1 LLFIDSVTLLFIS
14 CVALLLALWLIEA
27 LASVALTPDQL
38 AVLAWGRVWGGKR
51 IGDAHCGANEQG
63 GDKRHLELH
72 LG

>member
-1 LLFIDSVTLLFIS
+1 
-14 CVALLLALWLIEA
+14 LLALWFAEA
-27 LASVALTPDQL
+27 LTSVALTPHQL
-38 AVLAWGRVWGGKR
+38 AVPAWGRVWRGER

>member
-1 LLFIDSVTLLFIS
+1 
-14 CVALLLALWLIEA
+14 LLALWLIEA

-51 IGDAHCGANEQG
+51 IGDAHCGANEQD